1 MYFNLIIIK
10 KCSIQHLKSDS
21 PSSHGHQAP
30 IINPKNQQHSA
41 TKKGSHEWSMVNIH
55 LTLNNAPFL
64 STSKVSSKDPPPTAA
79 LFFWGGLEKIQKQ
92 KQTKTHT
99 TQRGEKNKKKNK
111 HLYLPGIF
119 AWNLSISFSSS
130 IWTPGVLC
138 PFGGLLTTLWVA
150 PPRLEPQAATSIQQ
164 GLGPWK
170 IGRNLKWK
178 DV

>member
-99 TQRGEKNKKKNK
+99 TQRGEKNKKKTNTSTSLESL
-111 HLYLPGIF
+111 HGISPYLF
-119 AWNLSISFSSS
+119 LH
-130 IWTPGVLC
+130 
-138 PFGGLLTTLWVA
+138 PFGPPVFCAHLVA
-150 PPRLEPQAATSIQQ
+150 SWQLC
-164 GLGPWK
+164 G
-170 IGRNLKWK
+170 
-178 DV
+178 